1 MSRLTPH
8 LPHSASPAQL
18 AAICQTIRLPLR
30 PLALALVAALALG
43 PGVAALAQTAAPARP
58 AARPPAKAAKA
69 AKVARVTPATAL
81 PMRLPEGVR
90 PTAYRLSLAVDPAQ
104 PDHRGEVEIDLALS
118 RPASTLLLHAKDLRI
133 TAAWAETGA
142 HRATVRV
149 QMRDDERIELRLPRA
164 LPAGKA
170 VLGLRFE
177 GRLQDKD
184 VYGLFRQRDRADVPA
199 GTPGAGWAVFSQ
211 FEATGA
217 RLAFPLFDEPGF
229 KVPWT
234 LTLTVPDGLTAVA
247 NMPVRSESPAG
258 GGRKRVQF
266 AATPPLP
273 AYLLAFAV
281 GDFGVREAPA
291 SGPVPIRFVVPRGRE
306 AEAGFAAS
314 ITGRIL
320 QRLEAYFEMPYPYA
334 KLDSLAIPVTVGF
347 SAMEHPGLVTYAST
361 LMLSPPG
368 QESAN
373 FRHDYASTAAHELAH
388 QWFGNLV
395 TMAWWD
401 DLWLNESFASWMG
414 DRITAE
420 VLPDAGWDAA
430 PAQARRWAMRA
441 DRLASARRIEQ
452 PVQVAEDMGNLWDAI
467 TYQKGQAVLGMA
479 EGWLGEA
486 RFRQGVQR
494 YMQRHAWGHATS
506 ADFFAALASASPDD
520 AALPAAIRSFTRQ
533 PGIPLLRATLQC
545 EAGQPPQ
552 LQLAQSR
559 LLPLGSPA
567 STGPATRWQIP
578 VRVRTPA
585 GTTRVLL
592 DTPQATVA
600 LPDADCPTWLNG
612 NADGSGYYRVAYAAD
627 GLARLITP
635 AHRAAM
641 PIGEAL
647 TLIDDAAGLHDA
659 GEIDTAAVLAVV
671 QAFAE
676 HPRRA
681 VVEAAAD
688 LLAHLKPLAE
698 ADGAARAAYAAR
710 WQAAFGARGRA
721 LGWQLRPGDRDDDKL
736 LRAQLL
742 PRLAELGDDADL
754 RAQARG
760 LAQAWLADA
769 ATLGTDLRRATLSTA
784 ALDGDEALFN
794 GLLAALRGSSD
805 RVLRGDL
812 LAALGHFRQP
822 ALAQRARALLL
833 DEDIDIRESLW
844 PLLQAQNADAG
855 TRRAALAFVA
865 SQLPAL
871 AQRMGRDEP
880 ASLPRHFRGACGTD
894 ERQQVEAAFGKS
906 MHRYLGGQRAL
917 QRTLE
922 AVDLCSAWRGRQTSS
937 F

>member
-1 MSRLTPH
+1 MSLTPAACTRRLASAPPH
-8 LPHSASPAQL
+8 LLLIWLLSCLCAAGTPAK
-18 AAICQTIRLPLR
+18 AAATAPRK
-30 PLALALVAALALG
+30 AA
-43 PGVAALAQTAAPARP
+43 AAQAAPARP
-58 AARPPAKAAKA
+58 
-69 AKVARVTPATAL
+69 L

-104 PDHRGEVEIDLALS
+104 PTHRGEVEIDLVLA
-118 RPASTLLLHAKDLRI
+118 RPAASVLLHAKDLRI
-133 TAAWAETGA
+133 TAAWAEAGA
-142 HRATVRV
+142 HRVAARV
-149 QMRDDERIELRLPRA
+149 QRRDAERIELQLPRR

-170 VLGLRFE
+170 VLALAFE

-184 VYGLFRQRDRADVPA
+184 VYGLFRQRDRDDAPT
-199 GTPGAGWAVFSQ
+199 GSPGGGWAAFTQ

-234 LTLTVPDGLTAVA
+234 LTLTVPEGLTAVA
-247 NMPVRSESPAG
+247 NMPVASTSPAG
-258 GGRKRVQF
+258 GGRTRVQF
-266 AATPPLP
+266 ATTPPLP

-281 GDFGVREAPA
+281 GDFGVHEAPA
-291 SGPVPIRFVVPRGRE
+291 SSAHTTPIRFVVPRGRE
-306 AEAGFAAS
+306 AEAQFATG
-314 ITGRIL
+314 ITGQVL
-320 QRLEAYFEMPYPYA
+320 AQLERYFDMPYPYA
-334 KLDSLAIPVTVGF
+334 KLDSLAIPVTVDF

-361 LMLSPPG
+361 LMLAPPG
-368 QESAN
+368 QASAQ
-373 FRHDYASTAAHELAH
+373 FRQEFTSLAAHELAH

-401 DLWLNESFASWMG
+401 DLWLNESFASWLG
-414 DRITAE
+414 DRITAQ

-430 PAQARRWAMRA
+430 PARARRWAMRA

-452 PVQVAEDMGNLWDAI
+452 PVLVDEDMGNLWDAI

-486 RFRQGVQR
+486 RFRAGVQR

-506 ADFFAALASASPDD
+506 ADFFAALADAAPHASPDD
-520 AALPAAIRSFTRQ
+520 AALPAAIRSFTTQ
-533 PGIPLLRATLQC
+533 AGIPLLRATLQC
-545 EAGQPPQ
+545 TAGQPPQ

-567 STGPATRWQIP
+567 VAGPATRWQIP

-585 GTTRVLL
+585 GITRVLL
-592 DTPQATVA
+592 DAPQATVA
-600 LPDADCPTWLNG
+600 LPDADCPAWLNA
-612 NADGSGYYRVAYAAD
+612 NAEGSGYYRVAYMAD
-627 GLARLITP
+627 GLAQLLAP
-635 AHRAAM
+635 AQLASM

-659 GEIDTAAVLAVV
+659 GEIDTAGVLAVV
-671 QAFAE
+671 QAFAD
-676 HPRRA
+676 HPRRP

-698 ADGAARAAYAAR
+698 PAAGAAPATPAARAAYAAR
-710 WQAAFGARGRA
+710 WQAAFGARARA
-721 LGWQLRPGDRDDDKL
+721 LGWQPRPGDGDDAKL

-742 PRLAELGDDADL
+742 PRLAELGDDAAL
-754 RAQARG
+754 RAQAQQ

-769 ATLGTDLRRATLSTA
+769 STLGTDLRRATLSAA
-784 ALDGDEALFN
+784 ALDGDAALFD
-794 GLLAALRGSSD
+794 GLLATLRRSSD
-805 RVLRGDL
+805 RALREDL

-833 DEDIDIRESLW
+833 DSGIDIRESLW
-844 PLLQAQNADAG
+844 PLLSAQTADAA
-855 TRRAALAFVA
+855 TRRSALAFVA
-865 SQLPAL
+865 QQLPAL
-871 AQRMGRDEP
+871 TNRMGRDDP
-880 ASLPRHFRGACGTD
+880 AGLPRHFRNACGAD
-894 ERQQVEAAFGKS
+894 ERRQLEDAFAKR
-906 MHRYLGGQRAL
+906 MPRYLGGQRAL

-922 AVDLCSAWRGRQTSS
+922 AVDLCSAWRSRQAAS